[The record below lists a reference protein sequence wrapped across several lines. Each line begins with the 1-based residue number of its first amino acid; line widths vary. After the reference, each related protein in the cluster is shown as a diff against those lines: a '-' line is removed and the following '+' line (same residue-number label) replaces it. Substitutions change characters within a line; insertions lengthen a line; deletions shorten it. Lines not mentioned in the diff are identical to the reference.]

1 MLQILL
7 GTRNKHKQR
16 EIRNI
21 LRRLPVRWLDLNKFS
36 YGISKRNPQQHLT
49 LRVKVLDSVRQFSPI
64 RPSTQRILSAARR
77 ELPSE
82 ARPNWKAPRI
92 KEDGKSYRA
101 NALKK
106 ARGFARATGKI
117 VLAEDSGLEVK
128 RLAGKPGIYS
138 ARYSGPK
145 ATARS
150 NNLKLLKALQ
160 GVALTKRQAQY
171 RCVVVLAA
179 PRKILAITEGICRGY
194 IADRLKGR
202 QGFGYDPLF
211 VVPKYH
217 KTFGQLPNSV
227 KNRISHRAVALNR
240 MKSRLRQI
248 KVVPRF
254 S

>member
-21 LRRLPVRWLDLNKFS
+21 LRKVPVRWLDLNKF
-36 YGISKRNPQQHLT
+36 
-49 LRVKVLDSVRQFSPI
+49 
-64 RPSTQRILSAARR
+64 
-77 ELPSE
+77 
-82 ARPNWKAPRI
+82 KAPRI

-106 ARGFARATGKI
+106 ARGFARATGQI

-138 ARYSGPK
+138 ARYSCPNKMRAGPG

-160 GVALTKRQAQY
+160 GVAHAQRQAQY
-171 RCVVVLAA
+171 KCVVVLAA

-211 VVPKYH
+211 VVPKYN

-227 KNRISHRAVALNR
+227 KNRISHRAKALL
-240 MKSRLRQI
+240 KLKTRLLKMSNELRY
-248 KVVPRF
+248 F
-254 S
+254 